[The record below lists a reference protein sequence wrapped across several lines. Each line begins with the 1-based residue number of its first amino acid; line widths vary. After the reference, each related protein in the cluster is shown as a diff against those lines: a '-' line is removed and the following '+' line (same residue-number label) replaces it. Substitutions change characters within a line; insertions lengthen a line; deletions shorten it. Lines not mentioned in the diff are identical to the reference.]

1 MAKKKERHFL
11 IKQIVQNENI
21 VNQARL
27 LSRLKEKGFRTT
39 QATLSRD
46 LHEMGIVRVP
56 SSEGY
61 RYVISEQDGS
71 PSFTKVVGMEILGV
85 YYNECTIVIKTITGR
100 AQGVALFIDQ
110 MKHRNILAT
119 IAGENAIVVIPD
131 QVENIPK
138 IKSDLENIAY
148 Q

>member
-1 MAKKKERHFL
+1 MSKKKERHFT
-11 IKQIVQNENI
+11 IKQIIQGEKI
-21 VNQARL
+21 VNQAGL
-27 LSRLKEKGFRTT
+27 LSRLRQRGFRTT

-56 SSEGY
+56 SSDGY

-71 PSFTKVVGMEILGV
+71 HSFIKVVGMEILGV
-85 YYNECTIVIKTITGR
+85 YHNENTIVVKTISGR

-119 IAGENAIVVIPD
+119 LAGENAIVVIPD

-138 IKSDLENIAY
+138 IKSDLESIAY